1 MGRGTPNVN
10 KPLGEP
16 EGSIRNEAEERA
28 VGVMPDFREPPRGNV
43 RGEGSKKCRERDL
56 EQMLLCNREGGRF
69 GRDNK
74 PE

>member
-1 MGRGTPNVN
+1 MDRGTPEVY
-10 KPLGEP
+10 KPLRES

-43 RGEGSKKCRERDL
+43 RGEGSKKCGERDL